1 MEWLKDKKMW
11 VIGGVV
17 VAMMLW
23 NWLGPV
29 AA

>member
-1 MEWLKDKKMW
+1 MEWLKENKMW

-17 VAMMLW
+17 VLIMLW

>member
-1 MEWLKDKKMW
+1 MEWLKEKKMW
-11 VIGGVV
+11 VIGAVI

>member
-17 VAMMLW
+17 VLIMLW